1 MKEEIFHSLC
11 VYHGLRV
18 VLGIRQMG
26 KLAHNVF
33 STLNGIIDFMAEILP
48 HEWDN

>member
-1 MKEEIFHSLC
+1 MKEEIVHSLC

-18 VLGIRQMG
+18 VIGTRQMT

-33 STLNGIIDFMAEILP
+33 STLSGIMDVMAEILP
-48 HEWDN
+48 HE

>member
-1 MKEEIFHSLC
+1 
-11 VYHGLRV
+11 
-18 VLGIRQMG
+18 MG

-48 HEWDN
+48 HEWDNWDVHMTVCGNMPSGYS